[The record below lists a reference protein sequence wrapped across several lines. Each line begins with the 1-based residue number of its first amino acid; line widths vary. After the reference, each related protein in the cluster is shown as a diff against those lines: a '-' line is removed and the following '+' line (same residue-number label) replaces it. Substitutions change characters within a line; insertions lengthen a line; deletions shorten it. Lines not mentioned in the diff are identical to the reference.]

1 MAGKGKGLAIGKKT
15 NIVEKPVTGN
25 DDDNTIDQSTAGAA
39 NRINGGDGNDNIVGT
54 GFADRVNAGDGD
66 DTVMGGAGDDVLFGN
81 DGKDTA
87 AYEGSI
93 FNFMWEEG
101 KGNSLTVTDTTGAEG
116 IDTLKHFECLSFDD
130 YTFDLTGPNAAL
142 ILADDQGTDEDN
154 ATTFGIEAWDFDGGS
169 PFISSISVTG
179 GGTVSASSTGSLA
192 QGMGT
197 GTSFDI
203 SYDPNG
209 AYETLAVG
217 TSTTETI
224 TVVIDDGQGNL
235 SSKEITVTID
245 GVNDAPT
252 LGAGAMG
259 AIEDGAVEVLDLS
272 ALGDDI
278 DSDDDGDSLSYTVTG
293 APTEGSAS
301 IIGTDLAFDPG
312 ADFQNLAVGETR
324 DVIIEVTATDAHG
337 ATAVNN
343 VTVTVT
349 GTNDA
354 PTLSAAATSATEDG
368 ASVDVD
374 LAALGADV
382 DSDDDG
388 STLTYS
394 VSGTPAEGS
403 ASVNGTTLTFD
414 PGADFQNLAAGE
426 TRDVTMQVVATDRHG
441 ATASNDVT
449 VTVTGVNDAP
459 QIGAALT
466 SGSVTAVPTTPE
478 TTGNSEIEFSVNQ
491 YLGYGGNNEAT
502 MRNIIAN
509 PAGYEVHSDTTNV
522 IDYTDD
528 PAGFSGELPGS
539 SPWPAEQHYGGAGTG
554 QWYNNSFFAHITTEF
569 SVANADTYTFR
580 TFNDDGVFLY
590 IDGVR
595 VIYDTGYHPEYP
607 FQGSI
612 ALSPGNHTLELFFF
626 EGGGEASLE
635 LSVRDSSGNY
645 GLLGEG
651 GGGLGGTGIVLTD
664 GGSIDFTDVDLSD
677 SHTVSVSANEAGYL
691 GDMSAS
697 VVDAS
702 TGDGTGSVDW
712 DFSVSND
719 DLAYLAVGES
729 LTQSYTITVTD
740 NNGASATE
748 TVTVTLNG
756 TNDDPTAS
764 AIVAPATHE
773 DAGVAAI
780 DLLATAADVD
790 ASDDLDVANVSASS
804 SDGRTVAFS
813 VDNETG
819 AFSIDPSQYNDLAVG
834 ESATVTVEYDVVDG
848 NGGVVANTASI
859 TVDGRNDAVTATG
872 GSGSVTE
879 DATTTANGTIA
890 VSDAD
895 TSDTHSFSVLGGGN
909 GTYGSLSVDGNG
921 DWTYALNNGAAN
933 VQALAA
939 GQTVYENFTVNVS
952 DGNGSSDTANV
963 QVAVSG
969 TNDAPV
975 AQNVTLVAAVTGNSG
990 FDNGWAGWTRDA
1002 GPNGGL
1008 NGIYIASSYNYS
1020 FNINTSGNLIPGDYA
1035 VADISFGGW
1044 LNQYRDGPNLGTAFG
1059 PKLISDDFAGRA
1071 GDLVSF
1077 EYRAYSGGDAAS
1089 MRAQLINVD
1098 TGAVTQVFYEQ
1109 TPIYQTSPV
1118 RQIDVPIAAAG
1129 NYRIEF
1135 TVGSFDQTDGGWVG
1149 ARLAIGTAGIVRS
1162 GVSEGDATTFEAI
1175 QFLNDAT
1182 DVDNGATISLHS
1194 VDATSALGASVSID
1208 GAGNV
1213 FYDASGITHLGAG
1226 ESAVDTFT
1234 YWITDEHGALAQAE
1248 ASITVNGVN
1257 DAPTA
1262 TGDTGSVTEDGTL
1275 VATGNLGASD
1285 PDANDTLSY
1294 SLAGSATGTYG
1305 SIGVDANGNWTY
1317 TLNNDDADL
1326 DNLDAGQSAVDS
1338 FVFNVSDGNG
1348 GSTTANV
1355 DVTVNGADEVDLSF
1369 EGSFD
1374 GWTTLGNV
1382 SISTDIT
1389 AADGIY
1395 SAKLVSNGAT
1405 EAQIEA
1411 LFGAGM
1417 DNNATNGSAMYTEVN
1432 MSAGDELVF
1441 NWRFVAGDYIPY
1453 NDFAFFL
1460 NVNGNIQKLADV
1472 GAVGDYGTSIWEESS
1487 FVAAV
1492 DGVYGLGFGVMN
1504 YYDQALDSTLY
1515 IDNIHFA

>member
-1 MAGKGKGLAIGKKT
+1 MA
-15 NIVEKPVTGN
+15 
-25 DDDNTIDQSTAGAA
+25 
-39 NRINGGDGNDNIVGT
+39 
-54 GFADRVNAGDGD
+54 
-66 DTVMGGAGDDVLFGN
+66 
-81 DGKDTA
+81 
-87 AYEGSI
+87 
-93 FNFMWEEG
+93 
-101 KGNSLTVTDTTGAEG
+101 
-116 IDTLKHFECLSFDD
+116 
-130 YTFDLTGPNAAL
+130 
-142 ILADDQGTDEDN
+142 
-154 ATTFGIEAWDFDGGS
+154 
-169 PFISSISVTG
+169 
-179 GGTVSASSTGSLA
+179 
-192 QGMGT
+192 
-197 GTSFDI
+197 
-203 SYDPNG
+203 
-209 AYETLAVG
+209 
-217 TSTTETI
+217 TET
-224 TVVIDDGQGNL
+224 
-235 SSKEITVTID
+235 
-245 GVNDAPT
+245 
-252 LGAGAMG
+252 
-259 AIEDGAVEVLDLS
+259 
-272 ALGDDI
+272 
-278 DSDDDGDSLSYTVTG
+278 
-293 APTEGSAS
+293 
-301 IIGTDLAFDPG
+301 
-312 ADFQNLAVGETR
+312 
-324 DVIIEVTATDAHG
+324 
-337 ATAVNN
+337 
-343 VTVTVT
+343 
-349 GTNDA
+349 
-354 PTLSAAATSATEDG
+354 
-368 ASVDVD
+368 
-374 LAALGADV
+374 
-382 DSDDDG
+382 
-388 STLTYS
+388 
-394 VSGTPAEGS
+394 
-403 ASVNGTTLTFD
+403 
-414 PGADFQNLAAGE
+414 
-426 TRDVTMQVVATDRHG
+426 
-441 ATASNDVT
+441 
-449 VTVTGVNDAP
+449 
-459 QIGAALT
+459 
-466 SGSVTAVPTTPE
+466 
-478 TTGNSEIEFSVNQ
+478 
-491 YLGYGGNNEAT
+491 
-502 MRNIIAN
+502 
-509 PAGYEVHSDTTNV
+509 
-522 IDYTDD
+522 
-528 PAGFSGELPGS
+528 
-539 SPWPAEQHYGGAGTG
+539 
-554 QWYNNSFFAHITTEF
+554 
-569 SVANADTYTFR
+569 
-580 TFNDDGVFLY
+580 
-590 IDGVR
+590 
-595 VIYDTGYHPEYP
+595 
-607 FQGSI
+607 
-612 ALSPGNHTLELFFF
+612 LSPGNHTLELFFF

-645 GLLGEG
+645 GLLGGG
-651 GGGLGGTGIVLTD
+651 GGGLSGTAIVLTD
-664 GGSIDFTDVDLSD
+664 SGSIDFADVDLSD
-677 SHTVSVSANEAGYL
+677 THTVSVAANGSGYL
-691 GDMSAS
+691 GDMTAS
-697 VVDAS
+697 LADAS
-702 TGDGTGSVDW
+702 TGDGAGSVDW

-719 DLAYLAVGES
+719 DLAYLAAGES
-729 LTQSYTITVTD
+729 LTQSYTVTVTD
-740 NNGASATE
+740 NNGASDTE
-748 TVTVTLNG
+748 VVTVTLHG

-773 DAGVAAI
+773 DAGMAAI
-780 DLLATAADVD
+780 DLLATAEDVD
-790 ASDDLDVANVSASS
+790 ATDDLDVANVSVSS
-804 SDGRTVAFS
+804 SDGRTVAYT
-813 VDNETG
+813 VDTESG
-819 AFSIDPSQYNDLAVG
+819 AFSLDPGQYNDLAVG
-834 ESATVTVEYDVVDG
+834 ESATVTVDYEVTDG

-859 TVDGRNDAVTATG
+859 TVEGRNDAVTATG

-909 GTYGSLSVDGNG
+909 GAYGSLSVDGNG

-975 AQNVTLVAAVTGNSG
+975 AQNVTLVAAVTGNIG

-1035 VADISFGGW
+1035 VADISFSGW
-1044 LNQYRDGPNLGTAFG
+1044 LNQYWDGPNLGTAFG

-1077 EYRAYSGGDAAS
+1077 EYRAYSGSDAAS

-1118 RQIDVPIAAAG
+1118 KQIDVPIAAAG

-1135 TVGSFDQTDGGWVG
+1135 TVGSFDQTDGGAVG

-1162 GVSEGDATTFEAI
+1162 GVSEGDAVTFEAI

-1194 VDATSALGASVSID
+1194 VDAASALGASVSID

-1226 ESAVDTFT
+1226 ESAVDSFT

-1317 TLNNDDADL
+1317 TLNNDAANVQALNSGDAV
-1326 DNLDAGQSAVDS
+1326 VDS

-1355 DVTVNGADEVDLSF
+1355 DVTVNGADEVDLGF

-1374 GWTTLGNV
+1374 GWTILGNV
-1382 SISTDIT
+1382 SISTDIA

-1405 EAQIEA
+1405 ETQIEA

-1432 MSAGDELVF
+1432 MQAGDELVF

-1460 NVNGNIQKLADV
+1460 NVNGSIQKLADV

-1487 FVAAV
+1487 FVAAA

-1504 YYDQALDSTLY
+1504 YLDQALDSTLY

>member
-15 NIVEKPVTGN
+15 DIVEKPVTGG
-25 DDDNTIDQSTAGAA
+25 DGDNVIDQSTSAAA
-39 NRINGGDGNDNIVGT
+39 NRINGGDGNDNIT
-54 GFADRVNAGDGD
+54 GSALADRVNAGDGD

-81 DGKDTA
+81 DGTDTA

-116 IDTLKHFECLSFDD
+116 IDTLKHFEILAFDD

-179 GGTVSASSTGSLA
+179 GGTVSASATGSLA

-209 AYETLAVG
+209 AYESLAVG
-217 TSTTETI
+217 TSTTETV
-224 TVVIDDGQGNL
+224 TVIIDDGQGNL
-235 SSKEITVTID
+235 SSKDITITID

-252 LGAGAMG
+252 LGAGVMG
-259 AIEDGAVEVLDLS
+259 ATEDGAVEVLDLS

-278 DSDDDGDSLSYTVTG
+278 DSDDNGDSLNYTITG
-293 APTEGSAS
+293 APLEGSAS

-312 ADFQNLAVGETR
+312 ADFQDLAVGETR
-324 DVIIEVTATDAHG
+324 DVVIEVTATDAHG
-337 ATAVNN
+337 AQAVNT

-388 STLTYS
+388 STLSYS
-394 VSGTPAEGS
+394 VSGDPAEGS

-414 PGADFQNLAAGE
+414 PGADFQDLAAGE
-426 TRDVTMQVVATDRHG
+426 TRDVTVQLTATDAHG
-441 ATASNDVT
+441 ALAVNDVT
-449 VTVTGVNDAP
+449 VTVTGTNDAP
-459 QIGAALT
+459 VIGAANVSGEVTAEPVTQET
-466 SGSVTAVPTTPE
+466 SGSA
-478 TTGNSEIEFSVNQ
+478 EIEFTVNQ
-491 YLGYGGNNEAT
+491 YLGYGGNNEAS

-509 PAGYEVHSDTTNV
+509 PSGYQVFSDTTDV

-528 PAGFSGELPGS
+528 PNGFSGELPGS
-539 SPWPAEQHYGGAGTG
+539 SPWPAEQYYGGAGTG
-554 QWYNNSFFAHITTEF
+554 QWYNNNFFAHITTEF

-595 VIYDTGYHPEYP
+595 VIYDTNYHGEAP

-612 ALSPGNHTLELFFF
+612 ALSPGNHALELFFF

-645 GLLGEG
+645 GLLGGG
-651 GGGLGGTGIVLTD
+651 GGGLGGTGVVLTD
-664 GGSIDFTDVDLSD
+664 AGSIDFTDVDLSD
-677 SHTVSVSANEAGYL
+677 THTVTVTANGSGYL
-691 GDMSAS
+691 GDMTAAI
-697 VVDAS
+697 VDAS
-702 TGDGTGSVDW
+702 TGDGAGSVDW

-719 DLAYLAVGES
+719 DLVYLAAGES
-729 LTQSYTITVTD
+729 LTQSYTVTVTD
-740 NNGASATE
+740 NNGATATE

-773 DAGVAAI
+773 DAGMAAI

-790 ASDDLDVANVSASS
+790 ATDDLDVANVSVSS
-804 SDGRTVAFS
+804 SDGRTVAYT
-813 VDNETG
+813 VDTESG
-819 AFSIDPSQYNDLAVG
+819 AFSLDPGQYNDLAVG
-834 ESATVTVEYDVVDG
+834 ESATVTVDYEVTDG

-859 TVDGRNDAVTATG
+859 TVEGRNDAVTATG

-909 GTYGSLSVDGNG
+909 GAYGSLSVDGNG

-963 QVAVSG
+963 QVAVTG

-1035 VADISFGGW
+1035 VADISFSGW
-1044 LNQYRDGPNLGTAFG
+1044 LNQYWDGPNLGTAFG

-1077 EYRAYSGGDAAS
+1077 EYRAYSGSDAAS
-1089 MRAQLINVD
+1089 MRA
-1098 TGAVTQVFYEQ
+1098 
-1109 TPIYQTSPV
+1109 
-1118 RQIDVPIAAAG
+1118 
-1129 NYRIEF
+1129 
-1135 TVGSFDQTDGGWVG
+1135 
-1149 ARLAIGTAGIVRS
+1149 
-1162 GVSEGDATTFEAI
+1162 
-1175 QFLNDAT
+1175 
-1182 DVDNGATISLHS
+1182 
-1194 VDATSALGASVSID
+1194 
-1208 GAGNV
+1208 
-1213 FYDASGITHLGAG
+1213 
-1226 ESAVDTFT
+1226 
-1234 YWITDEHGALAQAE
+1234 
-1248 ASITVNGVN
+1248 
-1257 DAPTA
+1257 
-1262 TGDTGSVTEDGTL
+1262 
-1275 VATGNLGASD
+1275 
-1285 PDANDTLSY
+1285 
-1294 SLAGSATGTYG
+1294 
-1305 SIGVDANGNWTY
+1305 
-1317 TLNNDDADL
+1317 
-1326 DNLDAGQSAVDS
+1326 
-1338 FVFNVSDGNG
+1338 
-1348 GSTTANV
+1348 
-1355 DVTVNGADEVDLSF
+1355 
-1369 EGSFD
+1369 
-1374 GWTTLGNV
+1374 
-1382 SISTDIT
+1382 
-1389 AADGIY
+1389 
-1395 SAKLVSNGAT
+1395 
-1405 EAQIEA
+1405 
-1411 LFGAGM
+1411 
-1417 DNNATNGSAMYTEVN
+1417 
-1432 MSAGDELVF
+1432 
-1441 NWRFVAGDYIPY
+1441 
-1453 NDFAFFL
+1453 
-1460 NVNGNIQKLADV
+1460 
-1472 GAVGDYGTSIWEESS
+1472 
-1487 FVAAV
+1487 
-1492 DGVYGLGFGVMN
+1492 
-1504 YYDQALDSTLY
+1504 
-1515 IDNIHFA
+1515 